1 MPGFFIVGE
10 CSAGESG
17 LWQDYAFLSRCR
29 HPVPF
34 ILEVSDL
41 RKSFGE
47 GDAKFA
53 VLDGLSF
60 ALKRG
65 ECYGLLGPNGAG
77 KTTTLR
83 CCLGLTTPDSGSI
96 SLAGHPI
103 PLQARSA
110 RAHVGVVPQG
120 DNLDPDFTV
129 SENLLVFGRYF
140 GLPDSDVEARIPALL
155 DFANLSS
162 KKDARIGE
170 LSGGMKRRLTLA
182 RALINDPDLVFM
194 DEPTTGLDPQARH
207 MIWERLKT
215 LLAQGKTIFLTTHF
229 MDEAERLCDR
239 LAVIDH
245 GKKIAEGAPRELI
258 ARHIESEVVEIYGEN
273 ARTWSKTTGRQNAAR
288 VEISGETAFCYTN
301 DASSLL
307 ADLHGAQGVRYLHRP
322 ANLEDLFLKLTGR
335 EMRD

>member
-1 MPGFFIVGE
+1 MSETVILSVNKLYKWYG
-10 CSAGESG
+10 AGETRSK
-17 LWQDYAFLSRCR
+17 
-29 HPVPF
+29 
-34 ILEVSDL
+34 II
-41 RKSFGE
+41 
-47 GDAKFA
+47 
-53 VLDGLSF
+53 DGLSF
-60 ALKRG
+60 ALYRG

-83 CCLGLTTPDSGSI
+83 LCLGLTAPDGGEIALSGY
-96 SLAGHPI
+96 PI
-103 PLQARSA
+103 PQQARAA
-110 RAHVGVVPQG
+110 RMRIGVVPQG

-140 GLPDSDVEARIPALL
+140 GMKDAEIEKRIPQLL
-155 DFANLSS
+155 EFANLTA

-182 RALINDPDLVFM
+182 RALINDPELIFM

-229 MDEAERLCDR
+229 MDEAERLCHR

-245 GKKIAEGAPRELI
+245 GRMIAEGAPRSLI
-258 ARHIESEVVEIYGEN
+258 ERHIEAQVVEVYGEN
-273 ARTWSKTTGRQNAAR
+273 ALAWGQSEGRTKSAR
-288 VEISGETAFCYTN
+288 LEVSGETVFCYTN
-301 DASSLL
+301 DPQPLLDSLQ
-307 ADLHGAQGVRYLHRP
+307 AFEGVRYIHRP

>member
-1 MPGFFIVGE
+1 MSDPGILTV
-10 CSAGESG
+10 
-17 LWQDYAFLSRCR
+17 SR
-29 HPVPF
+29 
-34 ILEVSDL
+34 L
-41 RKSFGE
+41 RKCFGS
-47 GDAKFA
+47 GNTKSVVID
-53 VLDGLSF
+53 DLSF
-60 ALKRG
+60 TLHPG

-83 CCLGLTTPDSGSI
+83 LCLGLTAPDSGTITLVGRSVP
-96 SLAGHPI
+96 SE
-103 PLQARSA
+103 ARPA
-110 RAHVGVVPQG
+110 RLRVGVVPQG

-140 GLPDSDVEARIPALL
+140 GIEDEQIMQRIPKLL
-155 DFANLSS
+155 EFSNLTA

-182 RALINDPDLVFM
+182 RALVNDPDLIFM

-229 MDEAERLCDR
+229 MDEAERLCNR

-245 GKKIAEGAPRELI
+245 GKMIAEGPPRDLI
-258 ARHIESEVVEIYGEN
+258 ARHIESEVVEVYGDGAIEWGQGEGRRHS
-273 ARTWSKTTGRQNAAR
+273 ARIE
-288 VEISGETAFCYTN
+288 VSGETVFCYTN
-301 DASSLL
+301 DAQPLLDSLQ
-307 ADLHGAQGVRYLHRP
+307 HRQGARYIHRP